1 MAYIINKT
9 DGNTAFSPDGK
20 IIDGDSNNSTS
31 LVLFGKGYSGFGE
44 YLNENLIALQQEGG
58 FSQEELSTLVANSF
72 KASWLTS
79 TEKDQYLAGL
89 NDYLA
94 KCA

>member
-1 MAYIINKT
+1 VQSLTSTEIKTMLERGLMPTINS
-9 DGNTAFSPDGK
+9 DDPSYFRA
-20 IIDGDSNNSTS
+20 
-31 LVLFGKGYSGFGE
+31 